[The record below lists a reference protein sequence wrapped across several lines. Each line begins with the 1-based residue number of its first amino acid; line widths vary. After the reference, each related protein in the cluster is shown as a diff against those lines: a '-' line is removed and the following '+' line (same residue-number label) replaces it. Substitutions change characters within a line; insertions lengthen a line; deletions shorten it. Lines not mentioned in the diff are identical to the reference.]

1 MNYFFRDYP
10 KFILNPK
17 RYIASDNFYLINHE
31 KIDAEV
37 CKIILSAPPFVE
49 KIIANSRSMGNGL
62 KKIQIYELKETIIPD
77 LSAIPDFE
85 LNKFSS
91 KIIKYKKNTKSLI
104 KVLEEYLN
112 C

>member
-1 MNYFFRDYP
+1 
-10 KFILNPK
+10 
-17 RYIASDNFYLINHE
+17 
-31 KIDAEV
+31 
-37 CKIILSAPPFVE
+37 
-49 KIIANSRSMGNGL
+49 MGNGL
-62 KKIQIYELKETIIPD
+62 KKYKYELKETIIPD
-77 LSAIPDFE
+77 LSVIPDFE